1 MFEKYFLK
9 KEAEFES
16 KQREWEIKTYGMSF
30 WQYASKK
37 KMKRALEDYHK
48 LLFTKQFLKG

>member
-16 KQREWEIKTYGMSF
+16 KQREWEIKTYGMSLR
-30 WQYASKK
+30 QYASERWAEKTFEEYQK
-37 KMKRALEDYHK
+37 P
-48 LLFTKQFLKG
+48 LFIKQLFKG